1 MSLRDWSALRTIGI
15 AFGWILFVFLV
26 AGLQFFTGRTRASEG
41 GMVGVSFG
49 PRATVL
55 VLLIALGP
63 TLLLIGAWVWQRL

>member
-15 AFGWILFVFLV
+15 AVGWILFVVLV
-26 AGLQFFTGRTRASEG
+26 ARLWFFTGRTTDSEG
-41 GMVGVSFG
+41 GMAGVTFG
-49 PRATVL
+49 PRATLL

>member
-15 AFGWILFVFLV
+15 AFGWILFVLLV
-26 AGLQFFTGRTRASEG
+26 AGLQFFTGRTRDSEG

-49 PRATVL
+49 PRATLL